1 MKANAQELRIK
12 NWVRL
17 HVNHSDYNEF
27 QIEIEDLVL
36 MAKSKQH
43 QYSPIPLTEEWLLK
57 FGFEKQKYGNWS
69 NGKLE
74 IGYYSTDECFQYEYI
89 SVLFET
95 ETRNLEHVHTLQ
107 NLYWC
112 LCGEELTIK

>member
-1 MKANAQELRIK
+1 MKANEQEFRIK

-43 QYSPIPLTEEWLLK
+43 QYSPIPLTEEWLKK
-57 FGFEKQKYGNWS
+57 FGFSLKRHYYTKKHYGALKILLHED
-69 NGKLE
+69 GIRIL
-74 IGYYSTDECFQYEYI
+74 
-89 SVLFET
+89 VLGL
-95 ETRNLEHVHTLQ
+95 NIDHIKHVHELQ
-107 NLYWC
+107 NLFRF
-112 LCGEELTIK
+112 LFGEELTIK